1 MYNSRTF
8 RWRFWF
14 WILSSTFRKL
24 FEKKKITLI
33 LHSNCNCKLWKQPLI
48 KFALITFLLSCIATC
63 LLLIENFFHPQKID
77 IVTFHNACRRF
88 CKCSL
93 SFCDVD
99 FADCLKVLGANLARG
114 WSQRERV
121 FQCLLESILNL
132 TNSNKTT
139 AQRDNTL
146 EAGWVTITKLISWI
160 SWLNFF
166 AAN

>member
-1 MYNSRTF
+1 MKAASYQVCPNHIFVILQYN
-8 RWRFWF
+8 
-14 WILSSTFRKL
+14 LSVTNW
-24 FEKKKITLI
+24 KI
-33 LHSNCNCKLWKQPLI
+33 
-48 KFALITFLLSCIATC
+48 FY
-63 LLLIENFFHPQKID
+63 PQKVD
-77 IVTFHNACRRF
+77 IVTFHDACRRF
-88 CKCSL
+88 CECSL

>member
-1 MYNSRTF
+1 M
-8 RWRFWF
+8 
-14 WILSSTFRKL
+14 
-24 FEKKKITLI
+24 KILI
-33 LHSNCNCKLWKQPLI
+33 LNIVKHVSEIIWKKNYFNFTFELQLQIMKAASYQVCPNHIFVILHCNLSVTNWKI
-48 KFALITFLLSCIATC
+48 
-63 LLLIENFFHPQKID
+63 FFHPQKID